1 MNPAA
6 QIVALDSMRFS
17 YGDAFTLCV
26 EELQVNSGE
35 ALCFFGPSGCGKSTL
50 LKIIAGALTPSDGN
64 ISICGRELRSLSDE
78 ERKAHRIR
86 NIGFVFQDFPL
97 VNYLSALENV
107 LLPYRI
113 NPALSLRSEDKQR
126 AQSLLETF
134 GLGDKCT
141 RRPDQLSQ
149 GERQRVAIARSLI
162 TEPKLILA
170 DEPTAGL
177 DPERSQQVMDFLLE
191 HLEKHKVAVIC
202 VTHDPSV
209 RARFHQALRFASRAT
224 EQGTLYITENVEVL
238 S

>member
-1 MNPAA
+1 MNLTEP
-6 QIVALDSMRFS
+6 IITLDSMRFS
-17 YGDAFTLCV
+17 YDDVFTLFV
-26 EELQVNSGE
+26 EKLQLDAGE

-50 LKIIAGALTPSDGN
+50 LKVIAGALVPSDGN
-64 ISICGRELRSLSDE
+64 ISICGRDLLSLSDE

-86 NIGFVFQDFPL
+86 NVGFVFQDFPL

-113 NPALSLRSEDKQR
+113 NPALSLQPEDKQR

-134 GLGDKCT
+134 GLGDKYS

-191 HLEKHKVAVIC
+191 HLEKHNVAVIC

-209 RARFHQALRFASRAT
+209 RARFHRALRFALRQSDD
-224 EQGTLYITENVEVL
+224 GSVYIAENVEVR